1 MPTECPSCGTELPAD
16 DAACP
21 SCDPVPA
28 IHLPPRLLVTAE
40 GGELRIEWRWLA
52 WTAYLMAI
60 VCAIWFVFLG
70 AWFLLASAAG
80 SRTLMMFALLH
91 VAAGVV
97 LIYATWAM
105 FVNRTRIV
113 VADGRLKVELGPLPW
128 PGNRDI
134 PTASLQQ
141 LYCEEHVQVTR
152 AGTNTTYSMRA
163 RITGG
168 GVVKLATGLTDR
180 DQALHIEGEIER
192 HLGIP
197 DQPVASEVPH

>member
-1 MPTECPSCGTELPAD
+1 MPTGCPSCGAELPAAD
-16 DAACP
+16 AECAACP
-21 SCDPVPA
+21 PQSPVRP
-28 IHLPPRLLVTAE
+28 PPRLAVSTE

-70 AWFLLASAAG
+70 AWYLLAATAG
-80 SRTLMMFALLH
+80 SRTLMVFALLH

-105 FVNRTRIV
+105 FVNHTRIT
-113 VADGRLKVELGPLPW
+113 VAGGRLRVDLGPLPW

-141 LYCEEHVQVTR
+141 LYCEEHVKVTR
-152 AGTNTTYSMRA
+152 GGTTTTYSVRA

-168 GVVKLATGLTDR
+168 GGGELATGLTDR
-180 DQALHIEGEIER
+180 DQALHIEQEIER